1 MDAGCWNLAKKSEE
15 VNKDCCWSEPPYL
28 VDGIVLGWN
37 VGVGASREIS

>member
-15 VNKDCCWSEPPYL
+15 VNKDCCWSAPYL
-28 VDGIVLGWN
+28 TDGIALGWN